1 MTTAI
6 LLVQQLADVLG
17 APSGYF
23 GRSNR
28 PGFWQFHSA
37 SGPEVIR
44 LYPAVADDELVVDA
58 LRRATANPA
67 AGIDP
72 TADDRP

>member
-6 LLVQQLADVLG
+6 LVQQLAAALG
-17 APSGYF
+17 TPSGYF

-37 SGPEVIR
+37 EEPEVIR
-44 LYPAVADDELVVDA
+44 LYPAVADDELVIDA